1 MVENLHLGPNENF
14 FEVEKIFL
22 EIATLRIVNDYANR
36 VNGKFLRPL
45 NEEQSGKI
53 MYLSMFTY
61 QIELPLRDSP
71 TRFST
76 SSFFIIRTGLG
87 N

>member
-36 VNGKFLRPL
+36 VSALLLTALYLDYADKVGKL
-45 NEEQSGKI
+45 SYVKI
-53 MYLSMFTY
+53 K
-61 QIELPLRDSP
+61 
-71 TRFST
+71 
-76 SSFFIIRTGLG
+76 
-87 N
+87 